1 VVEKS
6 KFRKPEKARIHVTGM
21 TCTTCAATIEKGLA
35 QTPGVEKADVS
46 FASEKASIEY
56 DPSKVNLARIAKT
69 ISELGYKIAT
79 KKSIFPV
86 SGMTCASC
94 VARVEKA
101 LSSVPGVVSASVNL
115 ASEKATVEYVEGT
128 DIAEMQRAVRDAGY
142 ELGAEAATLEDVT
155 TAAQREIRA
164 LRNRVIFA
172 SVLAAVIMVLSLAPD
187 FQFRSYLLWIL
198 ATPVQ
203 FWIGWRFYKGMW
215 GALKHKTADMNTLIA
230 VGTSAAYLYSMVVV
244 LAPSLFAA
252 AGIELGLYFD
262 TASVIIALILLGRF
276 LEARA
281 KGQTSEAIKKLIGL
295 KPKTATVIRDG
306 KEMEVSV
313 EDVQVGDLILVRP
326 GERIPVDGIV
336 RQGYSSIDESMI
348 TGESIP
354 VDKKVG
360 DTVIGGTINRMGSF
374 QFEATRVGKDT
385 TLSRIVRLVE
395 EAQGSKAPIQRL
407 ADVIASYFVPAVIG
421 IAIVTF
427 IVWFFLGPPPALT
440 YALLN
445 FVAVLIIACPC
456 ALGLATPTAIIVGAG
471 KGAENGVLIRS
482 GEALERA
489 HKINSVLLDKTGTL
503 TQGEPMVTDI
513 IGSPSFAE
521 AEVLR
526 LAASVEHDSEHP
538 LAQAIVKAASEKNLE
553 LSRALDFKAM
563 PGHGVEAKVG
573 GKSLLL
579 GNLALIKERKFS
591 LNGMQK
597 EAERL
602 LSQGKTVLFLGA
614 DSRVA
619 GIIGLAD
626 TLKPNAREAIE
637 ALHRLGIEAVMLTGD
652 NRRTAEAIAHEAG
665 IDRVMAEVL
674 PENKAQ
680 EVKRLQDEGK
690 VVAMVGDGINDAPA
704 LAQADVGIAI
714 GTGTDVAMETG
725 DITLISGELGG
736 IVTAISLSKR
746 TMSTIK
752 QNLFWAFAYNTAL
765 IPVAAGVLYFAFG
778 HTGVPSGLHFVF
790 GNYGFLNPMLAAAA
804 MAASSITVV
813 SNSLR
818 LRAFKP
824 VKFEKLMEGG
834 ERMAIDPVCKM
845 QVDEKK
851 AAATSDYKGKKYYF
865 CAVGCKKAFDQKPE
879 KYLIEKGK

>member
-1 VVEKS
+1 MVEKS
-6 KFRKPEKARIHVTGM
+6 SSKKSEKANIHITGM
-21 TCTTCAATIEKGLA
+21 TCTTCAATIEKSLVE
-35 QTPGVEKADVS
+35 TPGVEKANVS

-56 DPSKVNLARIAKT
+56 DPSKVDLATIKNT
-69 ISELGYKIAT
+69 ISQLGYNAAT
-79 KKSIFPV
+79 KKSIFPI

-128 DIAEMQRAVRDAGY
+128 DIAEMRRAVKEAGY
-142 ELGAEAATLEDVT
+142 GLGAEATTLEDVT
-155 TAAQREIRA
+155 TAARREIRA

-203 FWIGWRFYKGMW
+203 FWTGWRFYQGAW
-215 GALKHKTADMNTLIA
+215 GALRHRTADMNTLIA

-244 LAPSLFAA
+244 LFPGLFAT

-262 TASVIIALILLGRF
+262 TSSVIIALILLGRF

-281 KGQTSEAIKKLIGL
+281 RGQTSEAIKKLIGL
-295 KPKTATVIRDG
+295 KPKTAMVIRDG
-306 KEMEVSV
+306 KETEISV

-326 GERIPVDGIV
+326 GERISVDGIV
-336 RQGYSSIDESMI
+336 RQGYSSVDESMI

-354 VDKKVG
+354 VDKNVG
-360 DTVIGGTINRMGSF
+360 DTVIGGTINKMGSF

-385 TLSRIVRLVE
+385 TLARIIRLVE

-407 ADVIASYFVPAVIG
+407 ADVISSYFVPTVIG
-421 IAIVTF
+421 IAILTF
-427 IVWFFLGPPPALT
+427 GIWYFLGPQPALT

-456 ALGLATPTAIIVGAG
+456 ALGLATPTAIIVGTG

-553 LSRALDFKAM
+553 LSKALDFKAM

-579 GNLALIKERKFS
+579 GNLALIKDRRIS
-591 LNGMQK
+591 LDGLAK

-602 LSQGKTVLFLGA
+602 WGEGKTVLFFSV
-614 DSRVA
+614 DSKAA
-619 GIIGLAD
+619 GIIALAD
-626 TLKPNAREAIE
+626 TLKPNAKEAVE
-637 ALHRLGIEAVMLTGD
+637 ALHKLGIEVMMITGD
-652 NRRTAEAIAHEAG
+652 NTRTAEAIAREAG
-665 IDRVMAEVL
+665 IDRVLAEVL
-674 PENKAQ
+674 PENKAA

-746 TMSTIK
+746 TMRTIR
-752 QNLFWAFAYNTAL
+752 QNLFWAFAYNVTL
-765 IPVAAGVLYFAFG
+765 IPVAAGVLYLFFG
-778 HTGVPSGLHFVF
+778 RTGIPSGLHFIF

-818 LRAFKP
+818 LRAFKAA
-824 VKFEKLMEGG
+824 KFEKFTEGG
-834 ERMAIDPVCKM
+834 EQMAIDPVCNM
-845 QVDEKK
+845 VVSEKK
-851 AAATSDYKGKKYYF
+851 AAATSEYKGKKYYF
-865 CAVGCKKAFDQKPE
+865 CSVACKKAFDQKPE
-879 KYLIEKGK
+879 KYLAEKSK

>member
-1 VVEKS
+1 MVEKS
-6 KFRKPEKARIHVTGM
+6 NSKKSEKANIHITGM
-21 TCTTCAATIEKGLA
+21 TCTTCAATIEKSLSG
-35 QTPGVEKADVS
+35 TPGVEKANVS

-56 DPSKVNLARIAKT
+56 DPSKVDLATIKNT
-69 ISELGYKIAT
+69 ISQLGYNAAT
-79 KKSIFPV
+79 KKSIFPI

-101 LSSVPGVVSASVNL
+101 LSSVPGVVLASVNL

-128 DIAEMQRAVRDAGY
+128 DIAEMRRAVKEAGY
-142 ELGAEAATLEDVT
+142 GLGAEATTLEDVT
-155 TAAQREIRA
+155 TAARREIRA

-203 FWIGWRFYKGMW
+203 FWTGWRFYQGAW
-215 GALKHKTADMNTLIA
+215 GALRHRTADMNTLIA

-244 LAPSLFAA
+244 LFPGLFAT

-281 KGQTSEAIKKLIGL
+281 RGQTSEAIKKLIGL
-295 KPKTATVIRDG
+295 KPKTAMVIRDG
-306 KEMEVSV
+306 KETEISV

-326 GERIPVDGIV
+326 GERISVDGIV
-336 RQGYSSIDESMI
+336 RQGYSSVDESMI

-354 VDKKVG
+354 VDKNVG
-360 DTVIGGTINRMGSF
+360 DTVIGGTINKMGSF
-374 QFEATRVGKDT
+374 QFKATRVGKDT
-385 TLSRIVRLVE
+385 TLARIIRLVE

-407 ADVIASYFVPAVIG
+407 ADVISSYFVPIVIG
-421 IAIVTF
+421 IAILTF
-427 IVWFFLGPPPALT
+427 SIWYFVGPQPALT

-456 ALGLATPTAIIVGAG
+456 ALGLATPTAIIVGTG

-482 GEALERA
+482 GEALERV

-553 LSRALDFKAM
+553 LSKVLDFKAM

-579 GNLALIKERKFS
+579 GNLALIKDRRIS
-591 LNGMQK
+591 LDGLAK

-602 LSQGKTVLFLGA
+602 WGEGKTVLFFSV
-614 DSRVA
+614 DSKAA
-619 GIIGLAD
+619 GIIALAD
-626 TLKPNAREAIE
+626 TLKPNAKEAVE
-637 ALHRLGIEAVMLTGD
+637 ALHKLGIEVVMITGD
-652 NRRTAEAIAHEAG
+652 NTRTAEAIAREAG
-665 IDRVMAEVL
+665 IDRVLAEVL
-674 PENKAQ
+674 PENKAA

-725 DITLISGELGG
+725 DITLISGDLGG

-746 TMSTIK
+746 TMRTIR
-752 QNLFWAFAYNTAL
+752 QNLFWAFAYNVTL
-765 IPVAAGVLYFAFG
+765 IPVAAGVLYLFFG
-778 HTGVPSGLHFVF
+778 RTGIPSGLHFIF

-818 LRAFKP
+818 LRAFKAA
-824 VKFEKLMEGG
+824 KFEKFTEGG
-834 ERMAIDPVCKM
+834 EQMAIDPVCNM
-845 QVDEKK
+845 VVSEKK
-851 AAATSDYKGKKYYF
+851 AAATSEYKGKKYYF
-865 CAVGCKKAFDQKPE
+865 CSVACKKAFDEKPE
-879 KYLIEKGK
+879 KYLARKSK